1 MTNQEALKILEGHVL
16 FADIKN
22 PLGRHVYEEE
32 LTDEQRDRTNCLY
45 CPDADDNGFYVYVLL
60 RPSQYCR
67 FEGHYYEPELLE
79 AIACWMR
86 DPHGVVN
93 AK

>member
-1 MTNQEALKILEGHVL
+1 
-16 FADIKN
+16 
-22 PLGRHVYEEE
+22 
-32 LTDEQRDRTNCLY
+32 
-45 CPDADDNGFYVYVLL
+45 VYVLL